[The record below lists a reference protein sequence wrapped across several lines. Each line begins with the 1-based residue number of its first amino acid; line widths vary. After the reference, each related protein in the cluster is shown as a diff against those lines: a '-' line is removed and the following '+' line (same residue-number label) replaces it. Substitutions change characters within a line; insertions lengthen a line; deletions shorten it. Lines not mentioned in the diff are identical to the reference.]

1 MLSYHHGNNIKEW
14 ISMSKSSRARGK
26 VALAVLLVLVIA
38 AAVFLLGKA
47 KQEADSDRFFTMS
60 GNAERVEFLNRQ
72 GYIVKPDPVRR
83 EDVTV
88 PSEFN
93 DTYKSYVEMQ
103 QALGLDLAEHKG
115 DKATLFS
122 YAVLNYPEYSENV
135 FADLL
140 VADNKLIA
148 CQLRYDDE
156 ENGFVKPLITKG
168 LTDIE
173 QSEAEP
179 SENKAETTVPQGKAP
194 DETVSD
200 DAAVSTADV
209 TQQNGT
215 STAATAAD
223 NASEVIFVPDDSTD
237 GTNFE

>member
-1 MLSYHHGNNIKEW
+1 
-14 ISMSKSSRARGK
+14 MSKSSRARGK

-47 KQEADSDRFFTMS
+47 KQEADSDRFYAMA

-103 QALGLDLAEHKG
+103 QVQGLDLAEHKG

-156 ENGFVKPLITKG
+156 ENGFVKLLITKG

-179 SENKAETTVPQGKAP
+179 NENKAETTAPQGDAP
-194 DETVSD
+194 DGTVSD
-200 DAAVSTADV
+200 DAASNTADV
-209 TQQNGT
+209 TQQDGT
-215 STAATAAD
+215 SATTAAD

>member
-1 MLSYHHGNNIKEW
+1 
-14 ISMSKSSRARGK
+14 MSKSSKSRSKG
-26 VALAVLLVLVIA
+26 VLVVLLVLAVA

-47 KQEADSDRFFTMS
+47 KQEADSDRFFAMS

-72 GYIVKPDPVRR
+72 GYIVKPDAVRR

-93 DTYKSYVEMQ
+93 DTYQSYVEMQ
-103 QALGLDLAEHKG
+103 QAQGLDLAEHKG
-115 DKATLFS
+115 DKATFFS

-168 LTDIE
+168 LTEIE
-173 QSEAEP
+173 QDETEAP
-179 SENKAETTVPQGKAP
+179 ENKAETTAPQEQTT
-194 DETVSD
+194 DE
-200 DAAVSTADV
+200 AVSESGANNTDTSAAAQQTEDISTETAV
-209 TQQNGT
+209 
-215 STAATAAD
+215 SD

>member
-1 MLSYHHGNNIKEW
+1 
-14 ISMSKSSRARGK
+14 MSKSSRARGK

-103 QALGLDLAEHKG
+103 QAQGLDLAEHKG
-115 DKATLFS
+115 DKATFFS

-140 VADNKLIA
+140 VADDKLIA

-179 SENKAETTVPQGKAP
+179 SENKAETTAPQGKAP

-200 DAAVSTADV
+200 DAAVSTAEV

-215 STAATAAD
+215 STATTAAD
-223 NASEVIFVPDDSTD
+223 NVSEVIFVPDDSTD

>member
-1 MLSYHHGNNIKEW
+1 MLSYQHGNNIKEW

-47 KQEADSDRFFTMS
+47 KQEADSDKFFAMA

-103 QALGLDLAEHKG
+103 QAQGLDLAEHKG

-179 SENKAETTVPQGKAP
+179 NENKAETTAPQGDAP
-194 DETVSD
+194 DGTVSD
-200 DAAVSTADV
+200 DAASNTADV
-209 TQQNGT
+209 TQQDGT
-215 STAATAAD
+215 SATTAAD

>member
-47 KQEADSDRFFTMS
+47 KQEADSDKFFAMA

-103 QALGLDLAEHKG
+103 QVQGLDLAEHKG

-156 ENGFVKPLITKG
+156 ENGFVKLLITKG

-179 SENKAETTVPQGKAP
+179 NENKAETTAPQGDAP
-194 DETVSD
+194 DGTVSD
-200 DAAVSTADV
+200 DAASNTADV
-209 TQQNGT
+209 TQQDGT
-215 STAATAAD
+215 SATTAAD

>member
-1 MLSYHHGNNIKEW
+1 
-14 ISMSKSSRARGK
+14 MSKSYRARGK

-47 KQEADSDRFFTMS
+47 KQEADSDRFFAMA

-103 QALGLDLAEHKG
+103 QAQGLDLAEHKG

-179 SENKAETTVPQGKAP
+179 NENKAETTAPQGDAP
-194 DETVSD
+194 DGTISD
-200 DAAVSTADV
+200 DAASNTADV
-209 TQQNGT
+209 TQQDGT
-215 STAATAAD
+215 SATTAAD

>member
-47 KQEADSDRFFTMS
+47 KQEADSDKFFAMA

-72 GYIVKPDPVRR
+72 GYIVKPDSVRR

-103 QALGLDLAEHKG
+103 QAQGLDLAEHKG

-179 SENKAETTVPQGKAP
+179 NENKAETTAPQGDAP
-194 DETVSD
+194 DGTVSD
-200 DAAVSTADV
+200 NAASNTADV
-209 TQQNGT
+209 TQQDGT
-215 STAATAAD
+215 SATTAAD

>member
-1 MLSYHHGNNIKEW
+1 MLSYHYRNNIKEW
-14 ISMSKSSRARGK
+14 ISMSKSSKAHGK
-26 VALAVLLVLVIA
+26 GVLAVLLVLVIA

-47 KQEADSDRFFTMS
+47 KQEADSDKFFAMS

-103 QALGLDLAEHKG
+103 QAQGLDLAEHKG

-140 VADNKLIA
+140 VADDKLIA

-168 LTDIE
+168 LTDIG
-173 QSEAEP
+173 QSETEP
-179 SENKAETTVPQGKAP
+179 SENKAETTAPQEEASEGTA
-194 DETVSD
+194 SD
-200 DAAVSTADV
+200 SEADSAEAA
-209 TQQNGT
+209 QQDGT
-215 STAATAAD
+215 STVTTATD
-223 NASEVIFVPDDSTD
+223 NASEVIFVPDDSAD

>member
-1 MLSYHHGNNIKEW
+1 
-14 ISMSKSSRARGK
+14 MSKSSRARGK

-47 KQEADSDRFFTMS
+47 KQEADSDKFFAMA

-93 DTYKSYVEMQ
+93 DTYKSYVEIQ
-103 QALGLDLAEHKG
+103 QSQLLDLADHKG

-168 LTDIE
+168 LSDIG

-179 SENKAETTVPQGKAP
+179 NENKAETTAPQGDAP
-194 DETVSD
+194 DGTVSD
-200 DAAVSTADV
+200 DAASNTADV
-209 TQQNGT
+209 TQQDGT
-215 STAATAAD
+215 SATTAAD

>member
-1 MLSYHHGNNIKEW
+1 
-14 ISMSKSSRARGK
+14 MSKSSKSHGK
-26 VALAVLLVLVIA
+26 ITLAVLLVPIIA

-47 KQEADSDRFFTMS
+47 KQEADSDRFFAMS

-103 QALGLDLAEHKG
+103 QAQGLDLAEHKG

-179 SENKAETTVPQGKAP
+179 NENKAETTAPQGDAP
-194 DETVSD
+194 DGTVSD
-200 DAAVSTADV
+200 NAASNTADV
-209 TQQNGT
+209 TQQDGT
-215 STAATAAD
+215 SAATATD

-237 GTNFE
+237 ETNFE

>member
-1 MLSYHHGNNIKEW
+1 
-14 ISMSKSSRARGK
+14 MSKSSKTRGK
-26 VALAVLLVLVIA
+26 GVLAILLVLVAA

-47 KQEADSDRFFTMS
+47 KQEADSDKFFAMS

-93 DTYKSYVEMQ
+93 ETYKSYVEMQ
-103 QALGLDLAEHKG
+103 KAQGLDLAEHKG

-122 YAVLNYPEYSENV
+122 YAVLNYPEYPENV
-135 FADLL
+135 YADLL
-140 VADNKLIA
+140 VSDNKLIA

-168 LTDIE
+168 LTDTE
-173 QSEAEP
+173 QTEEP
-179 SENKAETTVPQGKAP
+179 HENKAET
-194 DETVSD
+194 ETPSAD
-200 DAAVSTADV
+200 TETASGNAENY
-209 TQQNGT
+209 TLAET
-215 STAATAAD
+215 TAAE
-223 NASEVIFVPDDSTD
+223 NASEVVFVPDDSSD

>member
-1 MLSYHHGNNIKEW
+1 
-14 ISMSKSSRARGK
+14 MSKSSKSRSKG
-26 VALAVLLVLVIA
+26 VLVVLLVLAVA

-47 KQEADSDRFFTMS
+47 KQEADSDRFFAMS

-72 GYIVKPDPVRR
+72 GYIVKPDAVRR

-93 DTYKSYVEMQ
+93 DTYQSYVGMQ
-103 QALGLDLAEHKG
+103 QAQGLDLAEHKG

-168 LTDIE
+168 LTEIKQDE
-173 QSEAEP
+173 TEP
-179 SENKAETTVPQGKAP
+179 PENRAETTAPQGQTP
-194 DETVSD
+194 DEAGTNNVDTS
-200 DAAVSTADV
+200 AAAQQTEGISTETAVS
-209 TQQNGT
+209 
-215 STAATAAD
+215 D

-237 GTNFE
+237 RTNFE

>member
-1 MLSYHHGNNIKEW
+1 
-14 ISMSKSSRARGK
+14 MSKSSRARGK

-47 KQEADSDRFFTMS
+47 KQEADSDRFYAMA

-83 EDVTV
+83 ENVTV

-103 QALGLDLAEHKG
+103 QAQGLDLAEHKG
-115 DKATLFS
+115 DKATFFS

-140 VADNKLIA
+140 VADDKLIA

-179 SENKAETTVPQGKAP
+179 SENKAETTAPQGKAP

-200 DAAVSTADV
+200 DAAVSTAEV

-215 STAATAAD
+215 STATTAAD

>member
-1 MLSYHHGNNIKEW
+1 
-14 ISMSKSSRARGK
+14 MSKSSKSRSKG
-26 VALAVLLVLVIA
+26 VLVVLLVLAVA

-47 KQEADSDRFFTMS
+47 KQEADSDRFFAMS

-72 GYIVKPDPVRR
+72 GYIVKPDAVRR

-93 DTYKSYVEMQ
+93 DTYQSYVEMQ
-103 QALGLDLAEHKG
+103 QTQGLDLAEHKG

-168 LTDIE
+168 LTEIKQDGT
-173 QSEAEP
+173 EP
-179 SENKAETTVPQGKAP
+179 PENRAETAAPQEQTP
-194 DETVSD
+194 DEAGTNNVDTS
-200 DAAVSTADV
+200 AASQQTEGISTETAVS
-209 TQQNGT
+209 
-215 STAATAAD
+215 D

>member
-1 MLSYHHGNNIKEW
+1 
-14 ISMSKSSRARGK
+14 MSKSSKSRSKG
-26 VALAVLLVLVIA
+26 VLVVLLVLAVA

-47 KQEADSDRFFTMS
+47 KQEADSDRFFAMS

-72 GYIVKPDPVRR
+72 GYIVKPDAVRR

-93 DTYKSYVEMQ
+93 DTYQSYVEMQ
-103 QALGLDLAEHKG
+103 QTQGLDLAEHKG

-168 LTDIE
+168 LTEIKQDE
-173 QSEAEP
+173 TEP
-179 SENKAETTVPQGKAP
+179 PENRAETTAPQEQTP
-194 DETVSD
+194 DEAGTNNVD
-200 DAAVSTADV
+200 
-209 TQQNGT
+209 T
-215 STAATAAD
+215 STAAQQTEGISTETAVSD

>member
-1 MLSYHHGNNIKEW
+1 
-14 ISMSKSSRARGK
+14 MSKSSRARGK
-26 VALAVLLVLVIA
+26 AALAVLLVLVIA

-47 KQEADSDRFFTMS
+47 KQEADSDKFFAMA

-103 QALGLDLAEHKG
+103 QAQGLDLAEHKG

-179 SENKAETTVPQGKAP
+179 NENKAETTAPQGDAP
-194 DETVSD
+194 DGTVSD
-200 DAAVSTADV
+200 DAASNTADV
-209 TQQNGT
+209 TQQDGT
-215 STAATAAD
+215 SATTAAD

>member
-47 KQEADSDRFFTMS
+47 KQEADSDKFFAMA

-103 QALGLDLAEHKG
+103 QAQGLDLAEHKG

-168 LTDIE
+168 LTDFE
-173 QSEAEP
+173 QSETEP
-179 SENKAETTVPQGKAP
+179 SENKAETTAPQEEASEGTA
-194 DETVSD
+194 SD
-200 DAAVSTADV
+200 SEADSANV
-209 TQQNGT
+209 AQQDGT
-215 STAATAAD
+215 STVTTATD
-223 NASEVIFVPDDSTD
+223 NASEVIFVPDDSAD

>member
-1 MLSYHHGNNIKEW
+1 
-14 ISMSKSSRARGK
+14 MSKSSKARGK
-26 VALAVLLVLVIA
+26 CALVVLLVLVVVA
-38 AAVFLLGKA
+38 AGFLLGKA
-47 KQEADSDRFFTMS
+47 KQEADSDKFFAMS

-103 QALGLDLAEHKG
+103 QAQGLDLAEHKG

-148 CQLRYDDE
+148 CQLKYDDE

-173 QSEAEP
+173 QSETEP
-179 SENKAETTVPQGKAP
+179 NEKIAETTAPQGENP

-200 DAAVSTADV
+200 SEVGSAEAA
-209 TQQNGT
+209 QQNGET
-215 STAATAAD
+215 STVTTASD
-223 NASEVIFVPDDSTD
+223 KASEVIFVPDDSTD

>member
-1 MLSYHHGNNIKEW
+1 
-14 ISMSKSSRARGK
+14 MSKKSKSRGK
-26 VALAVLLVLVIA
+26 AVLAVLLIAVA
-38 AAVFLLGKA
+38 AAALFLLGKA
-47 KQEADSDRFFTMS
+47 KREADSDKFFAMS

-103 QALGLDLAEHKG
+103 QAQGLDLAEHKG

-122 YAVLNYPEYSENV
+122 YAVLNYPEHSENV

-140 VADNKLIA
+140 VADDKLIA
-148 CQLRYDDE
+148 CQLKYDDE
-156 ENGFVKPLITKG
+156 QNGFVKPLITKG
-168 LTDIE
+168 LTEIE
-173 QSEAEP
+173 QSETEP
-179 SENKAETTVPQGKAP
+179 PENKDETAAPQETTDSET
-194 DETVSD
+194 DEQQTECA
-200 DAAVSTADV
+200 DAGAVAEE
-209 TQQNGT
+209 
-215 STAATAAD
+215 
-223 NASEVIFVPDDSTD
+223 NASEVLFIPDDDSD

>member
-1 MLSYHHGNNIKEW
+1 
-14 ISMSKSSRARGK
+14 MSKSSRARGK

-47 KQEADSDRFFTMS
+47 KQEADSDKFFAMA

-103 QALGLDLAEHKG
+103 QAQGLDLAEHKG

-168 LTDIE
+168 LTDIG

-179 SENKAETTVPQGKAP
+179 NENKAETTAPQGDAP
-194 DETVSD
+194 DGTVSD
-200 DAAVSTADV
+200 DAASNTADV
-209 TQQNGT
+209 TQQDGT
-215 STAATAAD
+215 SATTAAD

>member
-14 ISMSKSSRARGK
+14 ISMSKSCKARGK

-47 KQEADSDRFFTMS
+47 KQEADSDRFFAMA

-93 DTYKSYVEMQ
+93 NTYKSYVEMQ
-103 QALGLDLAEHKG
+103 QAQGLDLAEHKG

-168 LTDIE
+168 LTDIG

-179 SENKAETTVPQGKAP
+179 NENKAETTASQGDAP
-194 DETVSD
+194 DGTVSD
-200 DAAVSTADV
+200 DAASNTADV
-209 TQQNGT
+209 TQQDGT
-215 STAATAAD
+215 SATTAAD

>member
-1 MLSYHHGNNIKEW
+1 
-14 ISMSKSSRARGK
+14 MSKSSKSRSKG
-26 VALAVLLVLVIA
+26 VLVVLLVLAVA

-47 KQEADSDRFFTMS
+47 KQEADSDRFFAMS

-72 GYIVKPDPVRR
+72 GYIVKPDAVRR

-93 DTYKSYVEMQ
+93 DTYQSYVEMQ
-103 QALGLDLAEHKG
+103 QAQGLDLAEHKG

-168 LTDIE
+168 LTEIKQDE
-173 QSEAEP
+173 TEP
-179 SENKAETTVPQGKAP
+179 PENRAETTAPQEQTPGEAGTNNV
-194 DETVSD
+194 DTSAAAQQTEGISTET
-200 DAAVSTADV
+200 AVS
-209 TQQNGT
+209 
-215 STAATAAD
+215 D

>member
-1 MLSYHHGNNIKEW
+1 
-14 ISMSKSSRARGK
+14 MSKSSKSRSKG
-26 VALAVLLVLVIA
+26 VLVVLLVLAVA

-47 KQEADSDRFFTMS
+47 KQEADSDRFFAMS

-72 GYIVKPDPVRR
+72 GYIVKPDAVRR
-83 EDVTV
+83 EEVTV

-93 DTYKSYVEMQ
+93 DTYQSYVEMQ
-103 QALGLDLAEHKG
+103 QTQGLDLAEHKG

-168 LTDIE
+168 LTEIKQDE
-173 QSEAEP
+173 TEP
-179 SENKAETTVPQGKAP
+179 PENRAETTAPQEQTP
-194 DETVSD
+194 DEAGTNNVDTS
-200 DAAVSTADV
+200 AAAQQTEGISTETAVS
-209 TQQNGT
+209 
-215 STAATAAD
+215 D

>member
-1 MLSYHHGNNIKEW
+1 
-14 ISMSKSSRARGK
+14 MSKSSKARGK

-47 KQEADSDRFFTMS
+47 KQEADSDKFFAMS

-103 QALGLDLAEHKG
+103 QAQGLDLAEHKG

-140 VADNKLIA
+140 VADDKLIA

-179 SENKAETTVPQGKAP
+179 NENKAETTAPLEEAP

-200 DAAVSTADV
+200 SEVGSAEV
-209 TQQNGT
+209 TQQDGT
-215 STAATAAD
+215 STATTATD
-223 NASEVIFVPDDSTD
+223 NASEVIFVPDDSAD

>member
-1 MLSYHHGNNIKEW
+1 
-14 ISMSKSSRARGK
+14 MSKSSRARGK

-47 KQEADSDRFFTMS
+47 KQEADSDKFFAMA

-103 QALGLDLAEHKG
+103 QAQGLDLAEHKG

-173 QSEAEP
+173 QSESEP
-179 SENKAETTVPQGKAP
+179 NENKVETTAPQGDAP
-194 DETVSD
+194 DGTVSD
-200 DAAVSTADV
+200 DAASNTADV
-209 TQQNGT
+209 TQQDGT
-215 STAATAAD
+215 SATTAAD

>member
-1 MLSYHHGNNIKEW
+1 
-14 ISMSKSSRARGK
+14 MSKSSRARGK

-47 KQEADSDRFFTMS
+47 KQEADSDKFFAMA

-103 QALGLDLAEHKG
+103 QAQGLDLAEHKG

-168 LTDIE
+168 LTDIG

-179 SENKAETTVPQGKAP
+179 NENKAETTAPQGDAP
-194 DETVSD
+194 DGTVSD
-200 DAAVSTADV
+200 DAASNTADV
-209 TQQNGT
+209 TQQDGT
-215 STAATAAD
+215 SATTAAE

>member
-1 MLSYHHGNNIKEW
+1 
-14 ISMSKSSRARGK
+14 MSKSSKSRSKG
-26 VALAVLLVLVIA
+26 VLVVLLVLTIA

-47 KQEADSDRFFTMS
+47 KQEADSDKFFAMS

-83 EDVTV
+83 EDVVV

-103 QALGLDLAEHKG
+103 QAQGLDLAEHKG

-122 YAVLNYPEYSENV
+122 YAVLNYPEHSENV

-140 VADNKLIA
+140 IADDKLIA
-148 CQLRYDDE
+148 CQLKYEDE

-168 LTDIE
+168 LTETE
-173 QSEAEP
+173 QTETEP
-179 SENKAETTVPQGKAP
+179 PENKAEAETTVP
-194 DETVSD
+194 DETIEADSD
-200 DAAVSTADV
+200 EVTSNEAPQQAESAPTETTAV
-209 TQQNGT
+209 
-215 STAATAAD
+215 D
-223 NASEVIFVPDDSTD
+223 NASEVIFVPDDSSD
-237 GTNFE
+237 GTDFE

>member
-47 KQEADSDRFFTMS
+47 KQEADSDKFFAMA

-103 QALGLDLAEHKG
+103 QAQGLDLAEHKG

-168 LTDIE
+168 LTDIG

-179 SENKAETTVPQGKAP
+179 NENKAETTAPQGDAP
-194 DETVSD
+194 DGTVSD
-200 DAAVSTADV
+200 DAASNAADV

-215 STAATAAD
+215 SATTAAD

>member
-47 KQEADSDRFFTMS
+47 KQEADSDKFFAMA

-103 QALGLDLAEHKG
+103 QAQGLDLAEHKG

-156 ENGFVKPLITKG
+156 ENGFVKLLITKG

-179 SENKAETTVPQGKAP
+179 NENKAETTAPQGDAP
-194 DETVSD
+194 DGTVSD
-200 DAAVSTADV
+200 DAASNTADV
-209 TQQNGT
+209 TQQDGT
-215 STAATAAD
+215 SATTAAD

>member
-1 MLSYHHGNNIKEW
+1 
-14 ISMSKSSRARGK
+14 MSKSSKSCGK
-26 VALAVLLVLVIA
+26 VVLAGLLILA
-38 AAVFLLGKA
+38 AAAAIFLLGKA
-47 KQEADSDRFFTMS
+47 KQEADSDKLFAMS

-103 QALGLDLAEHKG
+103 KAQGLDLEKHKG

-140 VADNKLIA
+140 VADDKLIA
-148 CQLRYDDE
+148 CQLKYDDE

-168 LTDIE
+168 LTEIE
-173 QSEAEP
+173 QSETEP
-179 SENKAETTVPQGKAP
+179 PENKAETTASGTEQQT
-194 DETVSD
+194 ESSSEETTVSE
-200 DAAVSTADV
+200 
-209 TQQNGT
+209 
-215 STAATAAD
+215 
-223 NASEVIFVPDDSTD
+223 NASEVIFVPDEDEKSTD
-237 GTNFE
+237 FE

>member
-1 MLSYHHGNNIKEW
+1 
-14 ISMSKSSRARGK
+14 MSKSSRARGK

-47 KQEADSDRFFTMS
+47 KQEADSDKFFAMA

-103 QALGLDLAEHKG
+103 QAQGLDLAEYKG

-168 LTDIE
+168 LTDFG

-179 SENKAETTVPQGKAP
+179 NENKAETTAPQEDAP
-194 DETVSD
+194 DGTASD
-200 DAAVSTADV
+200 DAASNTADV
-209 TQQNGT
+209 TQQDGT
-215 STAATAAD
+215 SATTAAD

>member
-1 MLSYHHGNNIKEW
+1 
-14 ISMSKSSRARGK
+14 MSKSSKSRSKG
-26 VALAVLLVLVIA
+26 VLVVLLVLAVA

-47 KQEADSDRFFTMS
+47 KQEADSDRFFAMS

-72 GYIVKPDPVRR
+72 GYIVKPDAVRR

-93 DTYKSYVEMQ
+93 DTYQSYVEMQ
-103 QALGLDLAEHKG
+103 QTQGLDLAEHKG

-168 LTDIE
+168 LTEIKQDE
-173 QSEAEP
+173 TEP
-179 SENKAETTVPQGKAP
+179 PENRAETTAPQAQTP
-194 DETVSD
+194 DEAGTNNVDTS
-200 DAAVSTADV
+200 AAAQQTEGISTETAVS
-209 TQQNGT
+209 
-215 STAATAAD
+215 D

>member
-1 MLSYHHGNNIKEW
+1 
-14 ISMSKSSRARGK
+14 MSKSSRARGK

-47 KQEADSDRFFTMS
+47 KQEADSDKFFAMA

-103 QALGLDLAEHKG
+103 QAQGLDLAEHKG

-179 SENKAETTVPQGKAP
+179 NENKAETTAPQGDAP
-194 DETVSD
+194 DGTVSD
-200 DAAVSTADV
+200 DAASNTADV
-209 TQQNGT
+209 TQQDGT
-215 STAATAAD
+215 SATTAAD

>member
-1 MLSYHHGNNIKEW
+1 
-14 ISMSKSSRARGK
+14 MSKSSRARGK

-47 KQEADSDRFFTMS
+47 KQEADSDKFFAMA

-72 GYIVKPDPVRR
+72 GYIVKPDPVRC

-103 QALGLDLAEHKG
+103 QAQGLDLAEHKG

-179 SENKAETTVPQGKAP
+179 NENKAETTAPQGDAP
-194 DETVSD
+194 DGTVSD
-200 DAAVSTADV
+200 DAASNTADV
-209 TQQNGT
+209 TQQDGT
-215 STAATAAD
+215 SATTAAD